1 MVSAIKQEGRLLSK
15 MLVILMTQH
24 EFNIETII
32 QDYVI

>member
-1 MVSAIKQEGRLLSK
+1 MVSAIKQERRPLSK

>member
-1 MVSAIKQEGRLLSK
+1 MVSAIKQERRLLSK
-15 MLVILMTQH
+15 MLVILMTHH